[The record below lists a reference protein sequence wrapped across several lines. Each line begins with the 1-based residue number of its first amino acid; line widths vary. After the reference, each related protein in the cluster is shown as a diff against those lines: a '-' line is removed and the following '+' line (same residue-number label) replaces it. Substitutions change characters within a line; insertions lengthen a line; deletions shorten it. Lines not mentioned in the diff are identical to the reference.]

1 MFAMYVCFYVLGSTA
16 DGYLSPVLANI
27 AKHLKFSESLAG
39 VTLLAFG
46 NGAPDVFSALS
57 ASSDVDSLNHEG
69 GGEGFY
75 LAAASSLGS
84 GLFVSSIVSSAI
96 ALLASPSLQ

>member
-1 MFAMYVCFYVLGSTA
+1 MYVCFFVLGSTA
-16 DGYLSPVLANI
+16 DAYLSPVLASI
-27 AKHLKFSESLAG
+27 AKHLKLSESLAG

-57 ASSDVDSLNHEG
+57 ASSDVESLQHDG
-69 GGEGFY
+69 TGEGFY

-84 GLFVSSIVSSAI
+84 GLFVSAIVSSAI
-96 ALLASPSLQ
+96 AIQGSMAASQD